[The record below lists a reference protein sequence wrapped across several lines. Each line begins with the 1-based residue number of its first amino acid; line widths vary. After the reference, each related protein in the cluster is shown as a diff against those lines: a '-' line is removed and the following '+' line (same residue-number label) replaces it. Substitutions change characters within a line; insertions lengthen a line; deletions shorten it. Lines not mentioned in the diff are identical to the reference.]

1 MRFYS
6 YRVPTLTFLLY
17 SLLACSGGESRAT
30 QGSSD
35 DGFGDVG
42 SPRESESA
50 RLPAYETVAVDDGG
64 AVAGTVRLSASL
76 PPPAT
81 RKVLKDLAICGEHT
95 PDPSIELGKENTIA
109 NVVVSLV
116 GVTQGKDM
124 PELPNSTKLD
134 QKQCVY
140 IPHIQIVP
148 SGTSVDIYNS
158 DPILHNVHATM
169 NGGTTIFN
177 LALPVQGFRIRR
189 RLDDP
194 GLVSLKCDAG
204 HTWMSGYIVVQEHPY
219 YALTTAQ
226 GAYLIGDVPAGEYRL
241 RTWHEWLGESEVQV
255 VIEAGTTT
263 TVDLELTP
271 PEDVERE
278 PS

>member
-1 MRFYS
+1 MPR
-6 YRVPTLTFLLY
+6 YRVPTLTFLLC
-17 SLLACSGGESRAT
+17 SLFACSGGERSDIPGSR
-30 QGSSD
+30 D
-35 DGFGDVG
+35 DAFGDAG

-50 RLPAYETVAVDDGG
+50 RPPAYETIAVDEGG

-76 PPPAT
+76 PPPAET
-81 RKVLKDLAICGEHT
+81 PVLKDQATCGEHT
-95 PDPSIELGKENTIA
+95 PDPSLELGKENTIA

-116 GVTQGKDM
+116 GVTQGKEM
-124 PELPNSTKLD
+124 PALPAPAKLD

-140 IPHIQIVP
+140 IPHIQILTP
-148 SGTSVDIYNS
+148 GTSVDIYNS
-158 DPILHNVHATM
+158 DPILHNVHAYLSAS
-169 NGGTTIFN
+169 NTIFN

-219 YALTTAQ
+219 YALTTAD
-226 GAYLIGDVPAGEYRL
+226 GAYLIEDIPAGEYRL
-241 RTWHEWLGESEVQV
+241 RIWHEWLGEFEVPV
-255 VIEAGTTT
+255 VVEAGTMT
-263 TVDLELTP
+263 TVELELKA
-271 PEDVERE
+271 PEDAEKE

>member
-6 YRVPTLTFLLY
+6 YRAPTLTFLLY

-30 QGSSD
+30 PGSSD

-50 RLPAYETVAVDDGG
+50 RAPAYETIAVDDGG
-64 AVAGTVRLSASL
+64 AIAGTVRLSAFL
-76 PPPAT
+76 PPQAERP
-81 RKVLKDLAICGEHT
+81 VLKDQATCGEQT

-116 GVTQGKDM
+116 GVTQGKEM
-124 PELPNSTKLD
+124 PELSDSAKLD

-148 SGTSVDIYNS
+148 PGTSVDIHNS

-169 NGGTTIFN
+169 NGSATIFN
-177 LALPVQGFRIRR
+177 LALPVQGFRMRR

-219 YALTTAQ
+219 YALTTPQ
-226 GAYLIGDVPAGEYRL
+226 GAYLIGDIPAGEYRL

-255 VIEAGTTT
+255 LIEAGTTT
-263 TVDLELTP
+263 TVDLELAP